1 MTLYPIQLLA
11 TDSNWRLFM
20 LRKQDPAFARF
31 QERVHKRDRYSCRY
45 CGFTSREAMEVINLD
60 GDYHNN
66 SLFNLMTACGF
77 CAQCFFLESIG
88 KAAFGGGTFIYLPEI
103 AQGQLNAL
111 CHMLFA
117 SIAAGNTFAKQ
128 ARNIYLSLRLRIQI
142 VEEKLGAGL
151 SRPSALGSIL
161 VESNQKTLLALH
173 PDIAGALRILPSFTA
188 FSKTIQQQMYSS
200 FDAMLIW

>member
-1 MTLYPIQLLA
+1 MILHPIQLLA

-20 LRKQDPAFARF
+20 LRKHDAAFAYF
-31 QERVHKRDRYSCRY
+31 QERVHKRDHYSCRY
-45 CGFTSREAMEVINLD
+45 CGFTCAEMMEVVNLD

-77 CAQCFFLESIG
+77 CTQCFFLESIG
-88 KAAFGGGTFIYLPEI
+88 KADFGGGTFIYLPEI
-103 AQGQLNAL
+103 SQGQLNAL
-111 CHMLFA
+111 SHMLFT
-117 SIAAGNTFAKQ
+117 SMAAGNTFAKQ

-151 SRPSALGSIL
+151 SRPSALGAVL
-161 VESNQKTLLALH
+161 VEANQKTLLALH

-188 FSKTIQQQMYSS
+188 FARMIQRQMYSS
-200 FDAMLIW
+200 FDTLLI